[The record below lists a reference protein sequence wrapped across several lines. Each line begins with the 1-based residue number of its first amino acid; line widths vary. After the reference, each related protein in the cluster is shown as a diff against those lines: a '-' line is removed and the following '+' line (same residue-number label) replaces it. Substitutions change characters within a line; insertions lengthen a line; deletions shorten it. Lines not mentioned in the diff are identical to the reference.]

1 MRYPRL
7 MLAFLIIACISAIGC
22 NQPKPTD
29 QLDQSLKMQAAL
41 DTIAKDA
48 ELASASNAKQ
58 EELLLSI
65 RDEVVGLRGDLVP
78 VPVPEPQKT
87 STAEL
92 DEFDVFI
99 PDDDD
104 TPEEKPYELTEEYKQ
119 LVRDLVVSTFDEVKD
134 STPPQLFLPPVTDQ
148 YAAEPRV
155 RLLKYGAKWCA
166 GCLVWDR
173 DQLPSI
179 DNSLVDEVVS
189 YDYDQNT
196 QQFQNA
202 NVTVMPTWEIEIDG
216 KVVDRIESTV
226 GVTPPT
232 AAFVNGR
239 IRSALNGEKP
249 VSTQSMIKSPVYS
262 TSTYSA
268 PVFTPQV
275 YTRSYS
281 TFQTSQPSTQPTQ
294 RYRMKV
300 RSR

>member
-7 MLAFLIIACISAIGC
+7 MLACIIFACIFAIGC
-22 NQPKPTD
+22 NQPNPTD
-29 QLDQSLKMQAAL
+29 HLDQSLKMQAAL
-41 DTIAKDA
+41 DTIAKDTQS
-48 ELASASNAKQ
+48 ASASNVKQ

-78 VPVPEPQKT
+78 APVSEPQKT
-87 STAEL
+87 SDAEL
-92 DEFDVFI
+92 DLFI
-99 PDDDD
+99 PDD
-104 TPEEKPYELTEEYKQ
+104 TPEEKPVELTAGQ
-119 LVRDLVVSTFDEVKD
+119 DQTVS
-134 STPPQLFLPPVTDQ
+134 DQ
-148 YAAEPRV
+148 YAAPRV

-179 DNSLVDEVVS
+179 DNNLVDEIVS
-189 YDYDQNT
+189 YDYEDNA
-196 QQFQNA
+196 QQFRSSS
-202 NVTVMPTWEIEIDG
+202 VTVMPTWEIEIDG
-216 KVVDRIESTV
+216 QVVDRIESTV

-249 VSTQSMIKSPVYS
+249 VSTQSMVESPIYS
-262 TSTYSA
+262 TKTYSA

-275 YTRSYS
+275 YTQSYS
-281 TFQTSQPSTQPTQ
+281 TFQTSQPYTK